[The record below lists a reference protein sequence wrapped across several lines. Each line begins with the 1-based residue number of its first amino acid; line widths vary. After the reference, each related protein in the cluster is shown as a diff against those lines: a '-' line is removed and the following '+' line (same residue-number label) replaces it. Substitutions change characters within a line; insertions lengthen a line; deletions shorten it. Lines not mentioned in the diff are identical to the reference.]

1 MMKVKVEA
9 EIDIDDFVK
18 EYKSDIIESL
28 EVENFYVFEPETLA
42 DKYKLEWFRD
52 SWQNVSIEELES
64 LTK

>member
-9 EIDIDDFVK
+9 EIDIEDFVK

>member
-18 EYKSDIIESL
+18 EYKSDVIESL
-28 EVENFYVFEPETLA
+28 EIENFYVFEPETLA

>member
-1 MMKVKVEA
+1 MMKVIVEA